1 MFLYLRIELFAGD
14 YQPRRSESGG
24 PTDATKLAEAK
35 LALENEAQRTL
46 EPAALQLTT
55 FLTSFFRAAEIS
67 QGERVWLRQKILE
80 PANEEGIQF
89 DWSSRLSFLGV
100 AAQNKNT
107 IVNSDS
113 RFH

>member
-14 YQPRRSESGG
+14 YQPRRSESEG

-67 QGERVWLRQKILE
+67 QGERVWLRQ
-80 PANEEGIQF
+80 
-89 DWSSRLSFLGV
+89 
-100 AAQNKNT
+100 NT
-107 IVNSDS
+107 TNTTNNYENLWVCSAHWCINRCLRWKV
-113 RFH
+113 